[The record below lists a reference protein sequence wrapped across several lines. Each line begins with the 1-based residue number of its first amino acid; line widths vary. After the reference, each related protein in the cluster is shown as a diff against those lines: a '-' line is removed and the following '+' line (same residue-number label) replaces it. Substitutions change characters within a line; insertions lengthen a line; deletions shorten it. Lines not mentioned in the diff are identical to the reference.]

1 MAADLGFD
9 ERVQELAALGFTPR
23 QTRFLVTVALHG
35 GYCLRRHYV
44 TFAGIQYGKNV
55 RDFLDTLVERSLA
68 ERVSFRDG
76 RGFIYHVRAK
86 SLYRRIGQGENR
98 NRRYASSALMARKL
112 MVLDFVL
119 SRPDAEWFAT
129 EQDKVSLFADRFGIG
144 LADLPA
150 HVFTA
155 RASARPATTRFFM
168 DKLPIFIATNS
179 PAVQFVY
186 LALDR
191 TGRGLETFLSD
202 HVRLLSR
209 LPEWAIVAIG
219 PPSLDVAVQRAAFDR
234 FVQNTWRPES
244 RASVADMRFL
254 FAGLQAME
262 VRDLRQ
268 YSVADLDRLREL
280 RKAYSTPRYRALYS
294 AWCARGD
301 AALGNVVAEE
311 TPSLTPA
318 GRLIVCPLAST
329 FSQFGSHPGVA

>member
-1 MAADLGFD
+1 MTADFRFD
-9 ERVQELAALGFTPR
+9 ERVKELAGLGFTPR

-35 GYCLRRHYV
+35 GYCLRRHYL

-55 RDFLDTLVERSLA
+55 RDFLDNLVEQNLA
-68 ERVSFRDG
+68 ERVAFRGG
-76 RGFIYHVRAK
+76 RGFIYHVRGK

-98 NRRYASSALMARKL
+98 NRRCASPTLMARKL

-119 SRPDAEWFAT
+119 SRPEAEWFAT
-129 EQDKVSLFADRFGIG
+129 EQDKVSLLTDRFGIAV
-144 LADLPA
+144 ADLPA
-150 HVFTA
+150 HVFKP
-155 RASARPATTRFFM
+155 RAWESPTTTRYFM
-168 DKLPIFIATNS
+168 DKLPIFIATDS
-179 PAVQFVY
+179 PCVQFVY

-191 TGRGLETFLSD
+191 TGCGLETFLSD

-209 LPEWAIVAIG
+209 LPEWTVVAIG

-234 FVQNTWRPES
+234 FVQNTWRPVS
-244 RASVADMRFL
+244 RVSVEDVRFL

-262 VRDLRQ
+262 ARDLRQ

-280 RKAYSTPRYRALYS
+280 RKAYSTRYRALYS

-301 AALGNVVAEE
+301 GALADAVSEE
-311 TPSLTPA
+311 ATRLTPA

-329 FSQFGSHPGVA
+329 FSQFGSYPGVA